1 MQCFSHNNIEPATS
15 AAVTTNPA
23 CYKAV
28 ELQSPTT
35 SAVGEDHLYEHVELM
50 PITTQQMKEIEV
62 APNPAYGTVHI

>member
-35 SAVGEDHLYEHVELM
+35 SAVGEDHLYEHVNLM
-50 PITTQQMKEIEV
+50 PITSDEEIEV
-62 APNPAYGTVHI
+62 APNAAYDTVRR

>member
-1 MQCFSHNNIEPATS
+1 MQRFPHNNIEPATS
-15 AAVTTNPA
+15 AAVITNPA

-50 PITTQQMKEIEV
+50 PITSQQMKEIEV
-62 APNPAYGTVHI
+62 VPNPAYGTVRI